1 MLACDCCTIS
11 SRILW
16 RNGLIQ
22 AFGNEIYRS
31 VGQKLGNKSQALEL
45 IAQLQ
50 EVQKKVKHP
59 LVSAKH
65 LGLNL
70 QVFVVDLN
78 FAKHEPTDFKQIFI
92 NPELISSKAPL
103 VSMLEDDASIPRLT
117 VSIERPKQIEI
128 SFLDEELT
136 QQTAVFSDLAARWI
150 LHGINQVNGI
160 SIIDKLNKHRQ
171 RSVKAHLKRL
181 SEQKIET
188 NYKLE
193 YDS

>member
-31 VGQKLGNKSQALEL
+31 FGQKLGNKSQASEL
-45 IAQLQ
+45 MVQLQ

-65 LGLNL
+65 VGLNL
-70 QVFVVDLN
+70 QIFSIDLN
-78 FAKHEPTDFKQIFI
+78 YANHEPTVFKQIFI
-92 NPELISSKAPL
+92 NPVLISSKAPL
-103 VSMLEDDASIPRLT
+103 VSMLEEDLSIPRLT
-117 VSIERPKQIEI
+117 VSIERPKEIEI

-136 QQTAVFSDLAARWI
+136 QQTGVFSDLAARWI
-150 LHGINQVNGI
+150 MHGIDQVNGI

-171 RSVKAHLKRL
+171 RSVKGHLKRL
-181 SEQKIET
+181 AEQKIET

-193 YDS
+193 YDN

>member
-1 MLACDCCTIS
+1 M
-11 SRILW
+11 
-16 RNGLIQ
+16 IQ
-22 AFGNEIYRS
+22 AYGNEIYRS
-31 VGQKLGNKSQALEL
+31 EGQKLGDKSQASEL

-70 QVFVVDLN
+70 QVFLVDLN
-78 FAKHEPTDFKQIFI
+78 LAKHEASDFKKVLI

-103 VSMLEDDASIPRLT
+103 VSMLEDDVSIPRLT

-136 QQTAVFSDLAARWI
+136 QQTARFSDLAARWI
-150 LHGINQVNGI
+150 MHGIDQVNGI

-171 RSVKAHLKRL
+171 RSVKGHLKRL
-181 SEQKIET
+181 TERKIET
-188 NYKLE
+188 NYKLK
-193 YDS
+193 YD

>member
-1 MLACDCCTIS
+1 MLVFVYCTIS
-11 SRILW
+11 SRILL

-22 AFGNEIYRS
+22 AFGNEIYKS
-31 VGQKLGNKSQALEL
+31 VGRQLGDKSQAAEL

-59 LVSAKH
+59 LISAKH

-78 FAKHEPTDFKQIFI
+78 YVKNEGADFKLVII
-92 NPELISSKAPL
+92 NPELKSTKAPL
-103 VSMLEDDASIPRLT
+103 VSGLEDDVSIPRLT

-136 QQTAVFSDLAARWI
+136 QQTAVFSDLTARWI
-150 LHGINQVNGI
+150 MHGLDQINGI
-160 SIIDKLNKHRQ
+160 TIIDKLNKYRQ

-181 SEQKIET
+181 AEQRIET

-193 YDS
+193 YDN

>member
-1 MLACDCCTIS
+1 MIS

-31 VGQKLGNKSQALEL
+31 EGQKLGDKSQASEL
-45 IAQLQ
+45 IEHLQ

-70 QVFVVDLN
+70 QVFLVDLN
-78 FAKHEPTDFKQIFI
+78 LAKHEPTDFKQVFI
-92 NPELISSKAPL
+92 NPELISSNAPL
-103 VSMLEDDASIPRLT
+103 VTMLEDDVSIPRLT

-136 QQTAVFSDLAARWI
+136 QQTTVFSDLAARWI
-150 LHGINQVNGI
+150 MHGIDQVYGI

-171 RSVKAHLKRL
+171 RSVKAHLKCLVER
-181 SEQKIET
+181 KIET
-188 NYKLE
+188 NYVLE
-193 YDS
+193 YK

>member
-31 VGQKLGNKSQALEL
+31 EGQKLGDKSQSSEL
-45 IAQLQ
+45 ITQLQ
-50 EVQKKVKHP
+50 EVQKKVNHP

-65 LGLNL
+65 VGLNL
-70 QVFVVDLN
+70 QVFIIDLN
-78 FAKHEPTDFKQIFI
+78 YAKHEPTDFKQIFI

-103 VSMLEDDASIPRLT
+103 VSMLEDDVSIPRLT

-136 QQTAVFSDLAARWI
+136 RQTQVFSDLAARWI
-150 LHGINQVNGI
+150 MHGIDHANGI

-171 RSVKAHLKRL
+171 RSVKGHLKRL
-181 SEQKIET
+181 AEQKIET

-193 YDS
+193 YE

>member
-1 MLACDCCTIS
+1 MAFDCCTILS
-11 SRILW
+11 KILW

-22 AFGNEIYRS
+22 AFGNEIYKS
-31 VGQKLGNKSQALEL
+31 VGQKLGNKSQSAEL

-59 LVSAKH
+59 LISAKH

-78 FAKHEPTDFKQIFI
+78 FAKHEASEFRQVFI

-103 VSMLEDDASIPRLT
+103 VSMLEDDVSIPRLT
-117 VSIERPKQIEI
+117 VSIERPKQIEV
-128 SFLDEELT
+128 SFLNEQFEE
-136 QQTAVFSDLAARWI
+136 QTETFSDLAARWI
-150 LHGINQVNGI
+150 LQGIDQVSGV
-160 SIIDKLNKHRQ
+160 SIIDKLNKYRQ
-171 RSVKAHLKRL
+171 RSVKSHLKRL
-181 SEQKIET
+181 AEQKIET

-193 YDS
+193 YDN

>member
-1 MLACDCCTIS
+1 M
-11 SRILW
+11 
-16 RNGLIQ
+16 IQ
-22 AFGNEIYRS
+22 AFGNEIYKS
-31 VGQKLGNKSQALEL
+31 VGQKLGDKSQASEL
-45 IAQLQ
+45 ITQLQ

-59 LVSAKH
+59 IVSAKH

-78 FAKHEPTDFKQIFI
+78 FAKHEATDFRQVFI

-128 SFLDEELT
+128 SFLDEDLT
-136 QQTAVFSDLAARWI
+136 PQTVAFSDLAARWI
-150 LHGINQVNGI
+150 MHGIDQINGI

-171 RSVKAHLKRL
+171 RSVKAHLKRIA
-181 SEQKIET
+181 ERKIET
-188 NYKLE
+188 NYLLE
-193 YDS
+193 WD

>member
-1 MLACDCCTIS
+1 M
-11 SRILW
+11 
-16 RNGLIQ
+16 IQ
-22 AFGNEIYRS
+22 AFGNEIYKS
-31 VGQKLGNKSQALEL
+31 VGQKLGNKSQASEL

-50 EVQKKVKHP
+50 EVQKKISHP
-59 LVSAKH
+59 MISAKH

-78 FAKHEPTDFKQIFI
+78 FAKHEASDFRQVFI
-92 NPELISSKAPL
+92 NLELISSKAPL
-103 VSMLEDDASIPRLT
+103 VSMLEDDVSIPRLT

-150 LHGINQVNGI
+150 LHGIDQVNGV
-160 SIIDKLNKHRQ
+160 SMIDKLNKYRQ
-171 RSVKAHLKRL
+171 RSVKSHLKRL
-181 SEQKIET
+181 AEQKVET

>member
-1 MLACDCCTIS
+1 M
-11 SRILW
+11 
-16 RNGLIQ
+16 IQ
-22 AFGNEIYRS
+22 AFGNEIYGS
-31 VGQKLGNKSQALEL
+31 VGQKLGDKTQASEL

-59 LVSAKH
+59 LISAKH
-65 LGLNL
+65 IGLSL
-70 QVFVVDLN
+70 QIFSIDLN
-78 FAKHEPTDFKQIFI
+78 FVKHESIDFKQIFI

-103 VSMLEDDASIPRLT
+103 VSMLEDDLSIPRLT

-128 SFLDEELT
+128 SFLDENLT
-136 QQTAVFSDLAARWI
+136 QQTAVFSELAARWI
-150 LHGINQVNGI
+150 LHGIDQVNGI

-181 SEQKIET
+181 SEHKIET

-193 YDS
+193 YDIRDKVD